1 MFKNI
6 PEYIIPVLD
15 ELESSG
21 YEAYLVGGCVRDR
34 ARGKEPNDY
43 DITTNAKPHE
53 MQEVFRNYRV
63 IETGL
68 KHGTLTVVSGGECIE
83 VTTYRIDGEYADNRH
98 PTSVSFTDDVT
109 LDLSRRDFT
118 VNAMA
123 YNHDTGLCDL
133 FGGQEDLTAK
143 ILRAVGDPETRFNE
157 DALRILRLF
166 RFASTL
172 NFKIEEK
179 TFNVAIKCAPLISK
193 VSVERIMTELKTAVL
208 GENFKV
214 IKPLIDCGALSFLGL
229 DTCPDF
235 EKISKHRQSPLLCLY
250 LLFQGNIKTDL
261 KLSNIEKDFIKGI
274 NRLVKM
280 PPPKS
285 KSDIKRCLAATNE
298 TITRQFLTLLDI
310 SCEELDEI
318 LQNRES
324 YLIGHLKI
332 TGNDL
337 LTLGYKGEEVGEIL
351 KTLQNEVIENPT
363 QNTKARLLN
372 LITK

>member
-1 MFKNI
+1 MFKI
-6 PEYIIPVLD
+6 PEKIEYVIEKLNKNGFDAYI
-15 ELESSG
+15 
-21 YEAYLVGGCVRDR
+21 VGGCVRDILLL
-34 ARGKEPNDY
+34 KTPHDY
-43 DITTNAKPHE
+43 DITTSATPDE
-53 MQEVFRNYRV
+53 IMTVFDKT
-63 IETGL
+63 IPTGI
-68 KHGTLTVVSGGECIE
+68 KHGTVTVLIEGEPIE
-83 VTTYRIDGEYADNRH
+83 VTTFRCDGDYLDARH
-98 PTSVSFTDDVT
+98 PQNVKFVRN
-109 LDLSRRDFT
+109 LKEDLSRRDFT

-123 YNHDTGLCDL
+123 YNNESGLCDL
-133 FGGQEDLTAK
+133 FGGQEDLKAK
-143 ILRAVGDPETRFNE
+143 ILRAVGDPEKRFKE

-179 TFNVAIKCAPLISK
+179 TFNAAIKCAPLISK

-229 DTCPDF
+229 DTYPDF
-235 EKISKHRQSPLLCLY
+235 EKISKHRESPLLCLY
-250 LLFQGNIKTDL
+250 LLFGGNIKADL
-261 KLSNIEKDFIKGI
+261 RLSNVEKDFINGI
-274 NRLVKM
+274 NRLKEM
-280 PPPKS
+280 PTPKS
-285 KSDIKRCLAATNE
+285 KADIKRCLAVTNE
-298 TITRQFLTLLDI
+298 NITRQFLTLLDI
-310 SCEELDEI
+310 SCEVLDEI
-318 LQNRES
+318 LQNREP

-337 LTLGYKGEEVGEIL
+337 LSLGYKGEEVGEIL